1 MSFSC
6 ALKTLFHS
14 AFPLLILCSSL
25 AADPPA
31 TPIVRQGNPA
41 AVTHTFK
48 IRDITFGFSDQG
60 GGYLN
65 FVDFGDGKNAVPAFF
80 GRGWQGS
87 VRDQLHSGRY
97 NPTQAGFR
105 DYAGAPVTLTAT
117 EHSLTIPRFQL
128 PLYGDPVFDFT
139 EHEDLAP
146 DFKGYKD
153 NGNSDTDGLEETG
166 LSQDEELRSEFDFE
180 GLYEDA
186 TALAGGT
193 IPVLRFYSRYTYA
206 RDPKSILQFGKKAL
220 LADGKPVL
228 VESAR
233 TQDISPALM
242 GSQTAKDEDL
252 SQIIFTAYGI
262 RLTPESGYTT
272 PLWIEQ
278 GKWTGA
284 SLETVKGWDKERKFF
299 LPIPSVEENAAEET
313 LEYPFLVLAKGDN
326 PDTSPAVGLYTPSKS
341 EINTHQILGL
351 DKTSGKIVYRE
362 DRRTKSFLVLSH
374 VVSTQA
380 ALLSR
385 FFLTGMLAPGHG
397 RPNVLEALQNESFV
411 LFGTPNQIRDCVA
424 NLERK
429 LNDVR
434 LPGRTTGTLPE
445 NPPLSRNSPVR

>member
-1 MSFSC
+1 MAHPRLS
-6 ALKTLFHS
+6 LK
-14 AFPLLILCSSL
+14 LLVVLLLTGIGCLQ
-25 AADPPA
+25 ATPPA
-31 TPIVRQGNPA
+31 TPIVREGDPT

-48 IRDITFGFSDQG
+48 IRDITFGFNDQG

-65 FVDFGDGKNAVPAFF
+65 FVDLGDGKNIVPAFF

-87 VRDQLHSGRY
+87 VRDQFHSGRY

-139 EHEDLAP
+139 EHEDLAA

-186 TALAGGT
+186 TDLAGGT

-206 RDPKSILQFGKKAL
+206 REPKSILQFGKKAL

-233 TQDISPALM
+233 SQDISSALM
-242 GSQTAKDEDL
+242 GSQTAKDDDL

-284 SLETVKGWDKERKFF
+284 SLETVKGWDKERRFF
-299 LPIPSVEENAAEET
+299 LPIPSAEENAAEET
-313 LEYPFLVLAKGDN
+313 LEYPFLVLAKGND
-326 PDTSPAVGLYTPSKS
+326 PDTAPAIGLYTPSKS
-341 EINTHQILGL
+341 EINTHQLLGL

-374 VVSTQA
+374 VVPTQA

-397 RPNVLEALQNESFV
+397 RPNVLEALQNETFV
-411 LFGTPNQIRDCVA
+411 LFGTPNQIRNCVEV
-424 NLERK
+424 LEHK
-429 LNDVR
+429 LNDAR
-434 LPGRTTGTLPE
+434 PSGRTTAGIPE
-445 NPPLSRNSPVR
+445 TPSLSRNFPHQ

>member
-1 MSFSC
+1 MSLSC
-6 ALKTLFHS
+6 VLKPLFRP
-14 AFPLLILCSSL
+14 AFLLLFLCSPL
-25 AADPPA
+25 PADPPA
-31 TPIVRQGNPA
+31 TPIVRQADPT

-97 NPTQAGFR
+97 NPTQAGFH
-105 DYAGAPVTLTAT
+105 DYAGAPVPLVAT
-117 EHSLTIPRFQL
+117 DHSLTIPKFQL

-139 EHEDLAP
+139 EHEDLVP

-153 NGNSDTDGLEETG
+153 NGNSDTDGLKETG
-166 LSQDEELRSEFDFE
+166 LSQDDELRSEFDFE

-186 TALAGGT
+186 TDLAGGT

-206 RDPKSILQFGKKAL
+206 REPKAILQFGKKAL

-228 VESAR
+228 VESSR
-233 TQDISPALM
+233 TKDISPALM
-242 GSQTAKDEDL
+242 GSQTAKDDDL
-252 SQIIFTAYGI
+252 SDIVFTAYGI
-262 RLTPESGYTT
+262 RLIPASGYTT

-278 GKWTGA
+278 GKWQST
-284 SLETVKGWDKERKFF
+284 SLETVKGWGKERRFF
-299 LPIPSVEENAAEET
+299 LPVPSTDKDPQEEM
-313 LEYPFLVLAKGDN
+313 LEHPFLLLAKGDN
-326 PDTSPAVGLYTPSKS
+326 PDTSPAVGLYTPTKS

-362 DRRTKSFLVLSH
+362 DRRTKNFLVLSH
-374 VVSTQA
+374 VVPTQA

-397 RPNVLEALQNESFV
+397 RPNVLETLQNETFV

-429 LNDVR
+429 LDDIR
-434 LPGRTTGTLPE
+434 RTTGTLPE